1 MSSSFVYPRSSSL
14 DTTNATVFSARFG
27 NPVACAGGYAE
38 RDVLWNTKPIQAS
51 LALIDSMG
59 DDVLEEDLARLSPL
73 KWGHI
78 NMFGEV
84 LHPLRDP
91 SAFLGLELE
100 L

>member
-1 MSSSFVYPRSSSL
+1 MVRLPYTR
-14 DTTNATVFSARFG
+14 D
-27 NPVACAGGYAE
+27 PVHLTQPTRKYFQHGLEIQLRAWGYAE